1 MYFLLRRF
9 FIKLK
14 MDNGGIHLTKGLFF
28 RRIYDIPI
36 SAVVAAEIKQAPLLR
51 LLKGR
56 KVTLFTLS
64 GKTSFYLRRNESIP
78 FLPSLN
84 CHAVRPKFTS
94 VLLGAF
100 AETRAFSGAVVF
112 SAAISRIGT
121 IFGSDY
127 YDSIVNAINST
138 AEGISAL
145 LDSLRFTVPR
155 ITAVIAVFV
164 AAAWV
169 FAYIRHVMAFSRFAI
184 RADRSFIVISRGL
197 FTLYE
202 QVIVRNN
209 LPAVQIKSSAVSLLF
224 RAAPVYCFGI
234 LTIPPLREEKL
245 RRAISVLLKAELPN
259 SFAQKP
265 PPKALFGHIALPLGW
280 GETFAALL
288 TLCYITGK
296 AVMLRS
302 LLWIALSVCAWYCIL
317 YGLYMLRTGIYCTAR
332 CAVIS
337 ARKGTRLITL
347 IYPTESEALVS
358 LDRNIFQQL
367 NGMCDIRF
375 YLRGKMRL
383 RLRNMYFGKIS
394 GLL

>member
-9 FIKLK
+9 FVKLK

-36 SAVVAAEIKQAPLLR
+36 SAVVAAEIRQAPLLR

-64 GKTSFYLRRNESIP
+64 GKTSFYLRRNEEIP
-78 FLPSLN
+78 FLPHLN
-84 CHAVRPKFTS
+84 SPAVRPKLTS

-127 YDSIVNAINST
+127 YDTIINAINST
-138 AEGISAL
+138 AAGLSDFLEEM
-145 LDSLRFTVPR
+145 RFTVPR
-155 ITAVIAVFV
+155 ITAVAAVFV
-164 AAAWV
+164 AAAWL
-169 FAYIRHVMAFSRFAI
+169 FAYIRHVIGLSRFAV
-184 RADRSFIVISRGL
+184 RTNGSYIVIDRGL

-234 LTIPPLREEKL
+234 LTIPPLREKDL
-245 RRAISVLLKAELPN
+245 RRAVSALLMAELP
-259 SFAQKP
+259 QDLTETP
-265 PPKALFGHIALPLGW
+265 PAKALFGHIALPLGW
-280 GETFAALL
+280 GATFAALL
-288 TLCYITGK
+288 TLCYIAGK

-302 LLWIALSVCAWYCIL
+302 LLWIALSVCTWYCVL
-317 YGLYMLRTGIYCTAR
+317 YGLYMRRTGIYRTLKQT
-332 CAVIS
+332 VIS
-337 ARKGTRLITL
+337 ARKGTRLNSL
-347 IYPTESEALVS
+347 ILPRANEVFIS
-358 LDRNIFQQL
+358 LEQNPFQRL

-375 YLRGKMRL
+375 SLRGKMRL
-383 RLRNMYFGKIS
+383 RLRNMYLKNIS
-394 GLL
+394 GL